1 MADEV
6 IKNEE
11 IEKDLAAAKAQAEE
25 YLAGWKRAKAD
36 LINFQK
42 EQEKKQKDIIEFA
55 SASFILEILPIY
67 ESLKQALLH
76 TDKGS
81 EDLATGIRQI
91 KKQFDDLLKRLGIEE
106 IKTIGE
112 KFNPD
117 FHEAVG
123 KRKEEDKEEGI
134 ILEEVK
140 TGFLINGKVLEP
152 AKVIVNSF

>member
-42 EQEKKQKDIIEFA
+42 EQEKKQRDIIEFA

-76 TDKGS
+76 ADKGS
-81 EDLATGIRQI
+81 QDMATGIRQI

-140 TGFLINGKVLEP
+140 TGFLINGKVLEA
-152 AKVIVNSF
+152 AKVVVNGN